1 MTPKGRVSVIG
12 AGSIGKAW
20 ALVFAQAGH
29 TVALWD
35 PHAGVLAA
43 SPTAILGRLDD
54 MAAHSL
60 LHEAPS
66 SVLARIDCAAS
77 LPSAVEGAVHVQE
90 NGPEDLAQRRVLFRE
105 LDRHAPPEATLAS
118 STSGM
123 PPSSFTEDLPGRN
136 RCLVAHAGNPPYLLP
151 LVELCP
157 APWTA
162 ADAMGRVTALMEGA
176 GRRVAPMLKEAEGF
190 ILNRLQGALLAEA
203 FRLVADGIAQPAAID
218 TVMKGSLGLRW
229 SFMGPFET
237 IDLNAPGGIADFC
250 HRYGALYERLQTQM
264 PPRDWD
270 EALVGRVASE
280 RRADLPVAGIPER
293 QDWRDRRL
301 MALAVHLAQQPPPA

>member
-1 MTPKGRVSVIG
+1 MPEGRVAVVG

-20 ALVFAQAGH
+20 AVVFAQAGH
-29 TVALWD
+29 TVGLWD
-35 PHAGVLAA
+35 PDAAALAA
-43 SPTAILGRLDD
+43 APGAIRARLDD

-60 LHEAPS
+60 LQEAPS
-66 SVLARIDCAAS
+66 AVLARVGCAAT
-77 LPSAVEGAVHVQE
+77 LAGALEGAVHVQE
-90 NGPEDLAQRRVLFRE
+90 NGPEDLAQRRALFRE
-105 LDRHAPPEATLAS
+105 LDRHAPPAATLAS

-123 PPSSFTEDLPGRN
+123 PPSSFTEDLPGRA
-136 RCLVAHAGNPPYLLP
+136 RCMVAHAGNPPYLLP

-157 APWTA
+157 APWTT
-162 ADAMGRVTALMEGA
+162 ADAMHRVTALMEGA

-203 FRLVADGIAQPAAID
+203 FRLVADGIAEPAAID

-237 IDLNAPGGIADFC
+237 VDLNAPGGIADFC
-250 HRYGALYERLQTQM
+250 RRYGSLYERLQAQM
-264 PPRDWD
+264 PPREWD
-270 EALVGRVASE
+270 EALVGRVAAE
-280 RRADLPVAGIPER
+280 RRADVPVAGIPAR
-293 QDWRDRRL
+293 QEWRDRRL